1 MKISVVVRTY
11 NESRYLP
18 DLLAA
23 LPAQKRWSRDC
34 EIIVVDSGSTDGTQQ
49 IAVRGGAR
57 IVEMD
62 KEQFSFGRSLNLGCE
77 AARGSVIAIISGH
90 CVPIDERWL
99 GALTDPLQLGRAQYV
114 YGRQVGGVASKYSEV
129 RTFERLYGRE
139 SFVPQR
145 GFFCNNANAAI
156 LKRVWEEHQF
166 DEELP
171 GLEDMELA
179 KRLQKAG
186 HAIGYVANATVGHY
200 HHESWAQI
208 RRRYEREAIALQRV
222 MPEIHLSLLDVFEL
236 WSRTVFQDCGPALK
250 DGRFPSR
257 LIEIVRFRWNQHWGS
272 YCGNQITRSLSREQ
286 KRQYF
291 YSENGR

>member
-18 DLLAA
+18 DLLVA
-23 LPAQKRWSRDC
+23 LPAQKRWSSDC

-77 AARGSVIAIISGH
+77 AARGSIIAIISGH
-90 CVPIDERWL
+90 CVPIDEHWL
-99 GALTDPLQLGRAQYV
+99 GTLADPLELGRAQYV
-114 YGRQVGGVASKYSEV
+114 YGRQVGGVASKYSEA

-186 HAIGYVANATVGHY
+186 HAIG
-200 HHESWAQI
+200 
-208 RRRYEREAIALQRV
+208 
-222 MPEIHLSLLDVFEL
+222 
-236 WSRTVFQDCGPALK
+236 
-250 DGRFPSR
+250 
-257 LIEIVRFRWNQHWGS
+257 
-272 YCGNQITRSLSREQ
+272 
-286 KRQYF
+286 
-291 YSENGR
+291 